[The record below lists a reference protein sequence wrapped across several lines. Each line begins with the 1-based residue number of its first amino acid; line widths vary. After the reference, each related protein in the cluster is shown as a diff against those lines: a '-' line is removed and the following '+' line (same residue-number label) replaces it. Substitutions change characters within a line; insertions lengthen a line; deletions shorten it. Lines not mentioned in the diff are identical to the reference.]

1 MKNPRFFKPA
11 AFPAGNAIL
20 TEERKLSMFKIIVIG
35 SPGSG
40 KSTFAQKLRDVTGL
54 PLYHLDLLW
63 HKPDRTNI
71 SREEFDLRLGEW
83 IREERWIIDGNYGRT
98 LETRLKACD
107 TVFLFDL
114 PTEVCLAGVQARIGK
129 KRDDLPWIETE
140 FDEEFRQCI
149 TGFRAEQLPRIYT
162 LLEAYREG
170 RRIVIFYSREEAD
183 EWIAKNQAIGKA
195 AD

>member
-1 MKNPRFFKPA
+1 
-11 AFPAGNAIL
+11 
-20 TEERKLSMFKIIVIG
+20 MFKAIVIG

-40 KSTFAQKLRDVTGL
+40 KSTFARKLRDATGL

-71 SREEFDLRLGEW
+71 SREEFDRRLDEWLRGD
-83 IREERWIIDGNYGRT
+83 RWIIDGNYGRT
-98 LETRLKACD
+98 IEMRLKACD

-114 PTEVCLAGVQARIGK
+114 PTEVCLQGAEARVGK
-129 KRDDLPWIETE
+129 KRDDLPWVETE
-140 FDEEFRQCI
+140 FDEEFRQWI
-149 TGFRAEQLPRIYT
+149 VGFRAEQLPRIYA

-170 RRIVIFYSREEAD
+170 RRIVIFHSREEAD
-183 EWIAKNQAIGKA
+183 EWIVKNQATGKA